1 MKLRRR
7 QFLQLTAGAAALP
20 SMSRLARAQS
30 YPSRPVRIIVGVAPG
45 GANSTVARL
54 VAQQLSEQ
62 LGQQFIVE
70 NRPGAGGNVGAQAA
84 ANAAP
89 DGYTLL
95 FCASANAISATVY
108 DKIGFDFVRDIA
120 PVASLVRGSL
130 IMDVNPSFPAKT
142 VPEFITYAKANPGKI
157 NMASAGIGNTTHLA
171 GELFMML
178 TGVKLTHVPYR
189 GGAPAVTDLLGG
201 QVQVYFDG
209 ISGSLEYVRTGK
221 LRALGVTTATRADVL
236 PDVPSIAESVPGYE
250 VSGWYGI
257 GAPKDT
263 PAEIIDKLNTE
274 INGGLADPNL
284 KARLAALGYAT
295 FASSP
300 AAFGHF
306 IAGEIEKWA
315 SVVRFAGIKPE

>member
-120 PVASLVRGSL
+120 PVASLVRGVAHHGCEPVVSRQDGSRIHNL
-130 IMDVNPSFPAKT
+130 CPRPIPARST
-142 VPEFITYAKANPGKI
+142 WRRP
-157 NMASAGIGNTTHLA
+157 ASG
-171 GELFMML
+171 
-178 TGVKLTHVPYR
+178 
-189 GGAPAVTDLLGG
+189 
-201 QVQVYFDG
+201 
-209 ISGSLEYVRTGK
+209 
-221 LRALGVTTATRADVL
+221 
-236 PDVPSIAESVPGYE
+236 
-250 VSGWYGI
+250 
-257 GAPKDT
+257 T
-263 PAEIIDKLNTE
+263 PPI
-274 INGGLADPNL
+274 
-284 KARLAALGYAT
+284 
-295 FASSP
+295 SP
-300 AAFGHF
+300 ASF
-306 IAGEIEKWA
+306 
-315 SVVRFAGIKPE
+315 S